1 MKKSGKIENF
11 CVRPVLQYCS
21 EIWVMAVTKLK
32 RIGGV
37 ERRMIGLG
45 GLKLVLLLVANADLP
60 KKPGAEREKDT
71 A

>member
-1 MKKSGKIENF
+1 
-11 CVRPVLQYCS
+11 
-21 EIWVMAVTKLK
+21 MAVTKLK

>member
-11 CVRPVLQYCS
+11 CVRPVSLYGS

-32 RIGGV
+32 RLRGV
-37 ERRMIGLG
+37 ERRMIGLC

-60 KKPGAEREKDT
+60 KKSRC
-71 A
+71 